1 MKKLIVLAVI
11 LLGVNV
17 AKAQISEGNVL
28 VGASV
33 ANLNL
38 NFNNHT
44 SFDFTPKAA
53 WFIKDGLAV
62 GAYGQ
67 FGLNHINGQEG
78 NVYTYGVG
86 PLARCFVGAD
96 KVPAFRN
103 TKFFVEA
110 NVGFQGISNRVNKSN
125 TTGMGFGFGPGISYF
140 ITPSVGIEGL
150 LKYDGIVG
158 FGSSAYSNSLSFAI
172 GFQIYLPSKKLIK
185 EIKEF

>member
-1 MKKLIVLAVI
+1 MKKIIVFAIL

-17 AKAQISEGNVL
+17 AKAQISQGNVL
-28 VGASV
+28 VGANV
-33 ANLNL
+33 ADLNL
-38 NFNNHT
+38 TFDSQT
-44 SFDFTPKAA
+44 SFQFTPKAA
-53 WFIKDGLAV
+53 WFIRDGLAV

-67 FGLNHINGQEG
+67 FGLNHVNGQDG

-86 PLARCFVGAD
+86 PLARYFVGVD

-110 NVGFQGISNRVNKSN
+110 NTGFQGISNRVNSSN
-125 TTGMGFGFGPGISYF
+125 TTGLGFGFGPGISYF

-158 FGSSAYSNSLSFAI
+158 FGSSAYTHGLSFGV
-172 GFQIYLPSKKLIK
+172 GFQIYLPSKKLVK
-185 EIKEF
+185 EIKDF